1 MSQDVGGSVLRLGG
15 EDHKGAEECG
25 GAGENAPFHGWI
37 AKCHQ
42 RDATQD
48 AIAIEVADLID
59 VSVFCSLSVGVY
71 RMVELL
77 GLSFT
82 IWYCSCTEQDP
93 AACKIVWGDWRC
105 PSCNLCKLR
114 CQNNGPSGI
123 TYSTD
128 SIDWDMLRSFQI
140 FFLSG
145 TPATPIYSYLLFLS
159 EVQHLAPVWARRG
172 GFTWGSSY
180 TPVPQKVGQL
190 WGHWFI
196 GVGFKRG
203 PKFEEKKI
211 RMQFMT
217 QIKPRAK

>member
-48 AIAIEVADLID
+48 AIAIEVADLIG
-59 VSVFCSLSVGVY
+59 VSVCCSLSVGVL

-140 FFLSG
+140 FPLRYSR
-145 TPATPIYSYLLFLS
+145 YSYLLISTLFVRS
-159 EVQHLAPVWARRG
+159 AASRPSMGEARRIH
-172 GFTWGSSY
+172 
-180 TPVPQKVGQL
+180 L
-190 WGHWFI
+190 
-196 GVGFKRG
+196 GFKLYPG
-203 PKFEEKKI
+203 TPKG
-211 RMQFMT
+211 
-217 QIKPRAK
+217 RAVVRTLIHWSWIQTGT